1 MKKFKVVIFKNLLD
15 VEDIE
20 EFYIECESKEKAD
33 LIRYAYCVTFN
44 YVGHVMEVK

>member
-15 VEDIE
+15 FEVVE

-33 LIRYAYCVTFN
+33 LIKYAYCVAFN
-44 YVGHVMEVK
+44 YIGQVVEVK